1 MLHQERGSVEK
12 EIIVDINPYQT
23 RVVLLEDGSP
33 SEIYIERRGR
43 ERLVGNI
50 YKGKVQNVL
59 PGMQAAFVDIGLE
72 RNAFLYAGDIQID
85 RSDFTF
91 HGEQNDIKPAA
102 LNIKDIVKP
111 GQEVMVQ
118 IVKEPVGTKGARV
131 TTNITLPGRTL
142 VLMPSVNYVGVSR
155 RIEDEEERTRLKN
168 TLEGITEEYKM
179 GVIVRTAAE
188 GKGEAEFRADMHF
201 LARLWERIQQKS
213 KLVSAPHLIHAE
225 EPLVF
230 RTIRDLFTPDIKRL
244 VINDREFYEKVQV
257 VAGILSPAL
266 REKVELYEGVP
277 DMFDLLG
284 LETAIEKALS
294 RKVWMKN
301 GGYII
306 IDQTEALTTIDVNTG
321 KYVGTDNLQETITVT
336 NCEAAKEIARQL
348 RLRDI
353 SGIIIVDF
361 IDMDE
366 IADKERVLA
375 TLRAELQKDRTKSN
389 VLGITQLGLVEMTRK
404 KTRQC
409 ISHTLQSPCPYCGGD
424 GKVLSHETVVLKARK
439 QLMRMMATESS
450 CDYRLRVHPHIAEI
464 IADHSVP
471 QMPILPAMNGRTVYV
486 QADHHMRIDE
496 FEVQRLTSQEEVRRA
511 QATARAYR

>member
-1 MLHQERGSVEK
+1 MLLQERGSVEK

-266 REKVELYEGVP
+266 REKVELYEGVT

-450 CDYRLRVHPHIAEI
+450 CDYLLRVHPHIAEI

-496 FEVQRLTSQEEVRRA
+496 FEVQRLTSQEEIRRA

>member
-1 MLHQERGSVEK
+1 MEK

-33 SEIYIERRGR
+33 SEIYIEHRGR

-50 YKGKVQNVL
+50 YKGRVQNVL

-91 HGEQNDIKPAA
+91 DGKQDEIKPAP

-111 GQEVMVQ
+111 GQEVIVQ

-142 VLMPSVNYVGVSR
+142 VLMPNVCYVGVSR

-168 TLEGITEEYKM
+168 ILEDIIAEYHM

-188 GKGEAEFRADMHF
+188 GKGIAEFHADLQF
-201 LARLWERIQQKS
+201 LARLWERIQQKG
-213 KLVSAPHLIHAE
+213 KLLTAPHLIHAE

-244 VINDREFYEKVQV
+244 VINDKEFYEKIQV

-266 REKVELYEGVP
+266 RERVELYEGIP

-284 LETAIEKALS
+284 LESAIEKALS

-321 KYVGTDNLQETITVT
+321 KFVGTDNLQETITLT

-353 SGIIIVDF
+353 SGIIVVDF

-424 GKVLSHETVVLKARK
+424 GKVLSQETVVLKARK
-439 QLMRMMATESS
+439 QLMRMFSS
-450 CDYRLRVHPHIAEI
+450 DSTCDYLLRVHPHIAEI
-464 IADHSVP
+464 IAEHSLP
-471 QMPILPAMNGRTVYV
+471 QSPILPVMNGKTVYV
-486 QADHHMRIDE
+486 QTDHHMRVDE
-496 FEVQRLTSQEEVRRA
+496 FEVSRLCTQEDVRRA
-511 QATARAYR
+511 QAMARAYR

>member
-1 MLHQERGSVEK
+1 MEK
-12 EIIVDINPYQT
+12 EIVVDINPYQT

-168 TLEGITEEYKM
+168 TLEDITEEYKM

-450 CDYRLRVHPHIAEI
+450 CDYLLRVHPHIAEI

>member
-33 SEIYIERRGR
+33 SEIYIERRGH

-168 TLEGITEEYKM
+168 TLEDITEEYKM

-450 CDYRLRVHPHIAEI
+450 CDYLLRVHPHIAEI

>member
-450 CDYRLRVHPHIAEI
+450 CDYLLRVHPHIAEI
-464 IADHSVP
+464 IADYSVP

-496 FEVQRLTSQEEVRRA
+496 FEVQRLTSQEEIHRA

>member
-1 MLHQERGSVEK
+1 MEK

-450 CDYRLRVHPHIAEI
+450 CDYLLRVHPHIAEI

-496 FEVQRLTSQEEVRRA
+496 FEVQRLTSQDEVRRA

>member
-1 MLHQERGSVEK
+1 MEK

-168 TLEGITEEYKM
+168 TLEDITEEYKM

-450 CDYRLRVHPHIAEI
+450 CDYLLRVHPHIAEI

-496 FEVQRLTSQEEVRRA
+496 FEVQRLTSQEEVRRV

>member
-168 TLEGITEEYKM
+168 TLEDITEEYKM

-450 CDYRLRVHPHIAEI
+450 CDYLLRVHPHIAEI
-464 IADHSVP
+464 IADHSQP

-496 FEVQRLTSQEEVRRA
+496 FEVQRLTSQEEVRRV

>member
-85 RSDFTF
+85 CSDFTF

-168 TLEGITEEYKM
+168 TLEDITEEYKM

-450 CDYRLRVHPHIAEI
+450 CDYLLRVHPHIAEI

>member
-1 MLHQERGSVEK
+1 MLHQERGFVEK

-33 SEIYIERRGR
+33 SEIYIERRGH

-168 TLEGITEEYKM
+168 TLEDITEEYKM

-450 CDYRLRVHPHIAEI
+450 CDYLLRVHPHIAEI

>member
-450 CDYRLRVHPHIAEI
+450 CDYLLRVHPHIAEI
-464 IADHSVP
+464 IADYSVP
-471 QMPILPAMNGRTVYV
+471 QMPILPAMNGRTVFV

>member
-168 TLEGITEEYKM
+168 TLEDITEEYKM

-450 CDYRLRVHPHIAEI
+450 CDYLLRVHPHIAEI